1 MIKFA
6 DLKEHQATVVCT
18 RCKETTRSPYL
29 SIPPKHWSFI
39 EIVGKEKKHIWM
51 LCPSC
56 LELLQPALDIL
67 AAAIFGGKNET

>member
-6 DLKEHQATVVCT
+6 DLDQHQAIVACT
-18 RCKETTRSPYL
+18 RCKETATSPYL
-29 SIPPKHWSFI
+29 SIPPRHWSFI
-39 EIVGKEKKHIWM
+39 EIVVKEKKHIWV

-56 LELLQPALDIL
+56 LALLQPALDIL